1 MKNKLSNKGTIK
13 KVAALLSDADSVLIF
28 PHMQMDGDA
37 MGASA
42 ALCGALRRQGK
53 KADVLIEDKIPEN
66 LRFLDKGY
74 CIQDYRNNK
83 TDVCIA
89 LDCSDFLRIE
99 KRQDIFKNGRQTVM
113 IDHHTT
119 SQPFAD
125 INYIDPSS
133 SSTGEI
139 VFLILK
145 QMGVRIDP
153 DAAEALFAAIATDTG
168 GFLYSSTSEKTHLAV
183 AELYKAGLNH
193 NRAVVEIYQKRR
205 VEKVKL
211 ISSVLGTMEI
221 IHGGKANLA
230 VMTQQMLADTGAYP
244 EETEGLVEELRN
256 INGVEIS
263 AFLKEEEGAV
273 RVTMRS
279 KSRAD
284 VSAIAME
291 YGGGGHTKA
300 AGCTIPGGI
309 DEARQLIADSIGRQL
324 DDLSRL

>member
-1 MKNKLSNKGTIK
+1 
-13 KVAALLSDADSVLIF
+13 
-28 PHMQMDGDA
+28 
-37 MGASA
+37 
-42 ALCGALRRQGK
+42 
-53 KADVLIEDKIPEN
+53 
-66 LRFLDKGY
+66 
-74 CIQDYRNNK
+74 
-83 TDVCIA
+83 
-89 LDCSDFLRIE
+89 
-99 KRQDIFKNGRQTVM
+99 
-113 IDHHTT
+113 
-119 SQPFAD
+119 
-125 INYIDPSS
+125 
-133 SSTGEI
+133 
-139 VFLILK
+139 
-145 QMGVRIDP
+145 MGVRIDP

>member
-74 CIQDYRNNK
+74 CICDYRRMK
-83 TDVCIA
+83 ADVCIA
-89 LDCSDFLRIE
+89 VDCSDLLRIE
-99 KRQDIFKNGRQTVM
+99 KRHDIFKNGRQTVM

-119 SQPFAD
+119 SKPFAD
-125 INYIDPSS
+125 LNYIDPTS

>member
-193 NRAVVEIYQKRR
+193 NRAVVEIYQKKRI
-205 VEKVKL
+205 EKVKL
-211 ISSVLGTMEI
+211 ISRILGTMEM

>member
-153 DAAEALFAAIATDTG
+153 DAAEALCRYCNG
-168 GFLYSSTSEKTHLAV
+168 YRRLPLLKHLR
-183 AELYKAGLNH
+183 ENPSG
-193 NRAVVEIYQKRR
+193 
-205 VEKVKL
+205 
-211 ISSVLGTMEI
+211 S
-221 IHGGKANLA
+221 
-230 VMTQQMLADTGAYP
+230 
-244 EETEGLVEELRN
+244 
-256 INGVEIS
+256 
-263 AFLKEEEGAV
+263 
-273 RVTMRS
+273 
-279 KSRAD
+279 SRA
-284 VSAIAME
+284 
-291 YGGGGHTKA
+291 
-300 AGCTIPGGI
+300 
-309 DEARQLIADSIGRQL
+309 L
-324 DDLSRL
+324 